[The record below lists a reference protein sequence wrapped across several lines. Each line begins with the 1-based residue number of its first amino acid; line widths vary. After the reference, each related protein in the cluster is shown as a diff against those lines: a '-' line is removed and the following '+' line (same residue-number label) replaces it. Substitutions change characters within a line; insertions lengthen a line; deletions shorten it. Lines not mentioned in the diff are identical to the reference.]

1 MHWRRITVI
10 LGGIVVVVGISIVVG
25 WPLLTKAM
33 LSYYYQSVYQAHYLT
48 AADIQPAPAASTL
61 QDMPWIA
68 ADLPVCQSTSLQMI
82 AAQHG
87 NHQPRPAIDLLM
99 AFTYGFTTI
108 PDSDEVIP
116 FGQDPEIGMLV
127 AAPYL
132 GLQRQ
137 YYVTDDAD
145 LWIAAAQAFLAQGY
159 PVRVALDMGRLYD
172 QSTFIGHSEVLVG
185 YDQQGFFVY
194 ETVCLPPAPCQPGQ
208 YPAGASGLYRTHAQ
222 LLAAMES
229 QAAVFGYPWRY
240 NLTVFTHVEPTNDLR
255 PIWQQL
261 ARVTLGADQ
270 YGPTSG
276 VVALER
282 LIEKIEQKRVN
293 SAQLGELFA
302 TTARFRHDNAAFLRE
317 RFAADPRLVQAAAY
331 LEEAATL
338 YEQVA
343 SDPQSGLVTDLLRR
357 AAAAERAFGE
367 AIQGYAP

>member
-1 MHWRRITVI
+1 VRWRNIIITIGSIIVI
-10 LGGIVVVVGISIVVG
+10 VGIGVGIG
-25 WPLLTKAM
+25 WPMLRSAM
-33 LSYYYQSVYQAHYLT
+33 VAYYYKSTYQARSLT

-99 AFTYGFTTI
+99 AFTYGFTAI
-108 PDSDEVIP
+108 PDSDELIP

-132 GLQRQ
+132 GLERQ

-145 LWIAAAQAFLAQGY
+145 LWIAAAQSFLARGY

-194 ETVCLPPAPCQPGQ
+194 ETVCIPPAPCQPGQ

-229 QAAVFGYPWRY
+229 QAAVFSYPWRY
-240 NLTVFTHVEPTNDLR
+240 NLTVFTPVAPTNDLR

-261 ARVTLGADQ
+261 ARVMLGADQ
-270 YGPTSG
+270 YGLTSG

-282 LIEKIEQKRVN
+282 LIEKIEQKRVHA
-293 SAQLGELFA
+293 AQLGELFA

-317 RFAADPRLVQAAAY
+317 RFAADTTLVQAAAY
-331 LEEAATL
+331 LEEAATF
-338 YEQVA
+338 YDQVA
-343 SDPQSGLVTDLLRR
+343 SDPQSGSVTDLLRR

-367 AIQGYAP
+367 TIQTYAR